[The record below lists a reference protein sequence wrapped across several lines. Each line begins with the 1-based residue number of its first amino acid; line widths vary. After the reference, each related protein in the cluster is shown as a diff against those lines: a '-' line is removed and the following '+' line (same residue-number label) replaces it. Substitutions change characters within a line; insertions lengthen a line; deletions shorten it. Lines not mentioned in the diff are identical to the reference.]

1 MERTD
6 GKRGRNL
13 LAFSAWA
20 LVTLALCAWR
30 PPAARACGCFTPPAP
45 PPNPDVE
52 KEYAV
57 NQQSE
62 QIIFEVRD
70 GRTTAHILIRY
81 EGNPEE
87 FAWLL
92 PVPTPPELDLSETM
106 AFGVVNLATS
116 PQITVRE
123 RSLCPSPQYVCT
135 FGGGGGFSSGGGS
148 SGGGGCGFG
157 GASSDSAGW
166 APTDASFSAD
176 GAGWYED
183 ASTSVPAG
191 VEVLERLVV
200 GPYDIITF
208 QADDAALA
216 IGWLQDEGFI
226 VNETTIPFLE
236 PCIEAGMVLIA
247 VKLLPDAEA
256 TAIRPLMVTYD
267 SPVPMIPLR
276 ITAVA
281 AEPEL
286 TVTAMIFHDR
296 PYVPRDRP
304 LVTIPDGAI
313 TADRAGR
320 INYPMALSRAI
331 DEAGGDGFIVEYVG
345 QPPGISDPSGCCA
358 SGWDSCGLGGDG
370 VCQCPSADFDRA
382 DCGEEEDIVRG
393 LEMVERL
400 SSEHAVVTRLT
411 TRLSPHEMTFD
422 PIFVPVDA
430 MPGGAGRLQLEGL
443 RLHVDECRSD
453 VRDPMELEA
462 IEARQ
467 QCATTYCGEGRCA
480 VTDRG
485 AGCRCAPGFVAR
497 QFQDLDGLPSITC
510 IPEEP
515 IVDYAAGGLVLKDPC
530 ANLDCGLGECLDIGG
545 FAACRC
551 GTAATA
557 VVDARGTPRCLATR
571 RLTSTPG
578 AEDYTADMES
588 LEVCW
593 PVPPTTCGPNG
604 WLVTNPNRWIQGAS
618 CELNQPD
625 PALLT
630 PPPTSSSTSSGCGGS
645 GCGVAGTSA
654 GLANLLTALS
664 GLLLARVLRRRRP
677 RRRSRGAK

>member
-1 MERTD
+1 MERTG
-6 GKRGRNL
+6 GKRGSTI
-13 LAFSAWA
+13 LAFSAWT
-20 LVTLALCAWR
+20 LVVLAMGAWR
-30 PPAARACGCFTPPAP
+30 PPAAQACGCFTPPAP
-45 PPNPDVE
+45 PPIPDGE

-70 GRTTAHILIRY
+70 GKTTAHILIRY

-87 FAWLL
+87 FAWIL

-106 AFGVVNLATS
+106 AFGVLNLATFPEVS
-116 PQITVRE
+116 VRE
-123 RSLCPSPQYVCT
+123 RSLCPSPQYLCAT
-135 FGGGGGFSSGGGS
+135 GGWGGGS
-148 SGGGGCGFG
+148 SGGGCGFG
-157 GASSDSAGW
+157 MMGSDSWGSDPW
-166 APTDASFSAD
+166 LPSAD
-176 GAGWYED
+176 AGAAYEPTNPS
-183 ASTSVPAG
+183 APAG
-191 VEVLERLVV
+191 VEVLDRLIV

-208 QADDAALA
+208 QAEDATLA

-226 VNETTIPFLE
+226 VNATTIPFLE
-236 PCIEAGMVLIA
+236 PCIAAGMVLIA
-247 VKLLPDAEA
+247 VKLVPDVEA
-256 TAIRPLMVTYD
+256 TSIRPLMVTYD

-286 TVTAMIFHDR
+286 TVTAFIFDDR
-296 PYVPRDRP
+296 PYVPLGRP

-313 TADRAGR
+313 TSDASGR
-320 INYPMALSRAI
+320 VNYPMALSRTI

-345 QPPGISDPSGCCA
+345 RPPGIADPTGCCI
-358 SGWDSCGLGGDG
+358 SDWDSCGLGGDG
-370 VCQCPSADFDRA
+370 VCQCPFAAFDRA
-382 DCGEEEDIVRG
+382 DCGEAEDLMRG
-393 LEMVERL
+393 MELVERL

-430 MPGGAGRLQLEGL
+430 MPGGTGRLQLEGL
-443 RLHVDECRSD
+443 RLHVDECQSD

-480 VTDRG
+480 ITHRG
-485 AGCRCAPGFVAR
+485 AGCRCASGFVAR
-497 QFQDLDGLPSITC
+497 QFQDMDGLPSITC
-510 IPEEP
+510 IPEES

-557 VVDARGTPRCLATR
+557 VVDARGTPMCLATR

-593 PVPPTTCGPNG
+593 PVPPSTCGDSG

-618 CELNQPD
+618 CEHNQPD
-625 PALLT
+625 PALLV
-630 PPPTSSSTSSGCGGS
+630 PPPSTSSGGGGGCGG
-645 GCGVAGTSA
+645 GCGVSGTSA
-654 GLANLLTALS
+654 GLANLFTALS
-664 GLLLARVLRRRRP
+664 GLFLARVLRRRRP
-677 RRRSRGAK
+677 RRRSGRKS